1 MSVNI
6 QTANGLKSLTGEKL
20 TSSKVVSA
28 LGYTPANTNDLQKY
42 LTITDATST
51 YASISYVDTKWNE
64 AITIIESNFVSK
76 QQEATANELGLV
88 KISADKQDIAGAQ
101 NLDTSVPTVYAVQQ
115 YFMQGAEDTAESVYA
130 FVAANF
136 VSKADYTVDSKLDL
150 YSTNPVQNKVIAT
163 NLQNIE
169 TDIADINALLS
180 AYEARIKV
188 LEDALG
194 TAMQMLDELN
204 GEVI

>member
-42 LTITDATST
+42 LTITNATST

-64 AITIIESNFVSK
+64 AITIIQSNFVSK
-76 QQEATANELGLV
+76 QQEATVNELGLV
-88 KISADKQDIAGAQ
+88 KISTDQQDLDGAQ
-101 NLDTSVPTVYAVQQ
+101 ELDTSVPTVYAVQQ
-115 YFMQGAEDTAESVYA
+115 YFTYGANLTAEYVLGIVEDAYLTKTDAGNTYA
-130 FVAANF
+130 
-136 VSKADYTVDSKLDL
+136 KK
-150 YSTNPVQNKVIAT
+150 
-163 NLQNIE
+163 
-169 TDIADINALLS
+169 TDVESLTELINAQ
-180 AYEARIKV
+180 EARIKA

-194 TAMQMLDELN
+194 TATQMLDELN